1 MTIWV
6 NLYQVGK
13 NKLNTSTVFCD
24 GFLFFFLTYE
34 RYKDVTVRRDLQNIE
49 SFIIIIVRCVRTEY
63 SNLQTHNDK
72 HKNLPGNINILLS
85 QY

>member
-1 MTIWV
+1 M
-6 NLYQVGK
+6 
-13 NKLNTSTVFCD
+13 D
-24 GFLFFFLTYE
+24 FFFSFLTYE